1 MEDNKEINFED
12 TMKKLENIANELEKG
27 DLDLDTSVSKF
38 EEGWFFTS

>member
-27 DLDLDTSVSKF
+27 DLDLDTSVSNLKKV
-38 EEGWFFTS
+38 